1 MMFPRCLHLFT
12 SAIKP
17 AQQCPDSALPSGT
30 LGKLTN
36 LPAHPK
42 EPITN
47 HHQPWHPGSTTILFY
62 FWLVGNSPYTCIK
75 YVGTIPVLIHE
86 TGIYRCHSHLPRQ
99 AEKGGIGVNI
109 LHPPAG

>member
-17 AQQCPDSALPSGT
+17 AQQCADPTLPSGT
-30 LGKLTN
+30 LSRLTN

-47 HHQPWHPGSTTILFY
+47 HHQPWHPGSTTIFFF
-62 FWLVGNSPYTCIK
+62 FWLVGNSPYAFIK
-75 YVGTIPVLIHE
+75 YVGSIPVLIHE
-86 TGIYRCHSHLPRQ
+86 TGIYRCPFRVAVKRQ
-99 AEKGGIGVNI
+99 RLWDDVFVHAV
-109 LHPPAG
+109 A